1 MLARAMTPF
10 HGKLVLITGA
20 TGGLGS
26 WVTQAFLDAG
36 ATVAGVSRSIRDSDF
51 PGPRF
56 HAIPAE
62 LSTGDAAR
70 AAVEETLRRLERI
83 DALVHLVGGFAGGTS
98 VAETSDETFDRMM
111 DLNLRSAFFT
121 TRAVVPHMR
130 ERGSGRLLAIG
141 SRAAVDP
148 RAGLCAYNASKAAL
162 VALMRTLAF
171 ENKDRDITSNVILP
185 GAMDTPQNRAAQPAA
200 DHSRWV
206 PPSRVADLL
215 VWLASPEAA
224 SVNGAVIPM
233 YGAEL

>member
-1 MLARAMTPF
+1 MTSF
-10 HGKLVLITGA
+10 NSQVVLITGA
-20 TGGLGS
+20 TGGLGVA
-26 WVTQAFLDAG
+26 VTQAFLDAG
-36 ATVAGVSRSIRDSDF
+36 ATVAGVSRSIQDSAF
-51 PGPRF
+51 ASPRF

-62 LSTGDAAR
+62 LSSGEAAR
-70 AAVEETLRRLERI
+70 AVVDETILRLGRV
-83 DALVHLVGGFAGGTS
+83 DTLVHLVGGFAGGAS
-98 VAETSDETFDRMM
+98 VAETSDATFDRML
-111 DLNLRSAFFT
+111 DLNLRSAFHM

-148 RAGLCAYNASKAAL
+148 PAGLSAYNASKAAL

-171 ENKDRDITSNVILP
+171 ENNDRDITSNVILP
-185 GAMDTPQNRAAQPAA
+185 GVMDTPQNRAADPAA